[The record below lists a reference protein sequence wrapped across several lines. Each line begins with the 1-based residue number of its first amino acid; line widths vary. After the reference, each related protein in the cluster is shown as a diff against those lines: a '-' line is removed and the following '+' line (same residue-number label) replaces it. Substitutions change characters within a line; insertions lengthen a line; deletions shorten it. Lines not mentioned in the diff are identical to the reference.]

1 MAQSQRTHHG
11 IAHFRGEVPRLLA
24 HELRIAGMQAIDRAE
39 RAKLV
44 PTGFQMLVT
53 IATHMT
59 ANIVTPPSVADIRR
73 GSSEIRLELQGF
85 PRNNGVSREAD
96 RIAVRTRASIPR
108 EGERPTVVAFRAT
121 HVAFGLLDMHFML
134 IASARLGALFAF
146 AVLIYIAFGRSLV
159 APGIQ
164 VVQVVEHPQRVKS
177 GLASHA
183 ALLPVEPPEV
193 NAFGFHTMMHVEV
206 GAYEIRIR
214 EVEFH
219 CLFGCGINADALG
232 HRLIVVFERAHAV
245 SRMHVQRG
253 FQAALVQ
260 VAQER
265 LMIGK
270 QLLIPRIA
278 GPTGT
283 VFRIDIVH
291 AVPVHVDHGCG
302 EWNAF
307 ALEPVH
313 ELQVFVL
320 RVAVVAAPPVAECE
334 ARQQRRWSGQLV
346 EVLHRFGVAAAIAEE
361 VEVGFRVI
369 AWHNPSPQRI
379 RFAVHFVCF
388 HDHVRGG
395 IIEYRPSVSRNH
407 TIVQRNFAVR
417 LVERARGAFK
427 IMLRFVA
434 VMPRI
439 ELGVGHALDDYAQAF
454 FAEWLAIVRH
464 IQRGGVNNEQ
474 SVAMRHRELRVGAKI
489 AVDHHLREIVLKF
502 AGIRPFETDQRFR

>member
-1 MAQSQRTHHG
+1 
-11 IAHFRGEVPRLLA
+11 
-24 HELRIAGMQAIDRAE
+24 
-39 RAKLV
+39 
-44 PTGFQMLVT
+44 
-53 IATHMT
+53 MT

-85 PRNNGVSREAD
+85 PRNNGVSREAN
-96 RIAVRTRASIPR
+96 RVAVRTRASIPR

-121 HVAFGLLDMHFML
+121 HVTFGLLDMHFML

-146 AVLIYIAFGRSLV
+146 AVLIYIAFGRSRV

-164 VVQVVEHPQRVKS
+164 VVQVVEHPQRVES
-177 GLASHA
+177 RLTGHT

-214 EVEFH
+214 QVEFH
-219 CLFGCGINADALG
+219 RLFGCGIDADTFG

-253 FQAALVQ
+253 FQATLVQ

-291 AVPVHVDHGCG
+291 AVPVHVNHGCG
-302 EWNAF
+302 ERNAF

-320 RVAVVAAPPVAECE
+320 RVAVVAAPPITECE

-346 EVLHRFGVAAAIAEE
+346 EVLHRFGVAAAVAKE

-369 AWHNPSPQRI
+369 AWHNPCTKRI
-379 RFAVHFVCF
+379 RFAVHFMRF
-388 HDHVRGG
+388 HDYVCGG
-395 IIEYRPSVSRNH
+395 IVEYRPTVSRNH

-417 LVERARGAFK
+417 LVERARGAFE
-427 IMLRFVA
+427 IMLRLVA
-434 VMPRI
+434 VIPRI
-439 ELGVGHALDDYAQAF
+439 ELGVGHALDDHAQAF
-454 FAEWLAIVRH
+454 FAERLAIVRH

-474 SVAMRHRELRVGAKI
+474 SVAMRHRELRIGTEI
-489 AVDHHLREIVLKF
+489 AVDHHLRKIVLKF

>member
-1 MAQSQRTHHG
+1 
-11 IAHFRGEVPRLLA
+11 
-24 HELRIAGMQAIDRAE
+24 
-39 RAKLV
+39 
-44 PTGFQMLVT
+44 
-53 IATHMT
+53 
-59 ANIVTPPSVADIRR
+59 
-73 GSSEIRLELQGF
+73 
-85 PRNNGVSREAD
+85 
-96 RIAVRTRASIPR
+96 
-108 EGERPTVVAFRAT
+108 
-121 HVAFGLLDMHFML
+121 
-134 IASARLGALFAF
+134 
-146 AVLIYIAFGRSLV
+146 
-159 APGIQ
+159 
-164 VVQVVEHPQRVKS
+164 
-177 GLASHA
+177 
-183 ALLPVEPPEV
+183 
-193 NAFGFHTMMHVEV
+193 MHVEV

-346 EVLHRFGVAAAIAEE
+346 EVLHSFGVAAAVAEE
-361 VEVGFRVI
+361 VQVGFLVSARF
-369 AWHNPSPQRI
+369 HPSPQRI
-379 RFAVHFVCF
+379 RLAVHFVCF
-388 HDHVRGG
+388 HDHVCGG
-395 IIEYRPSVSRNH
+395 IVEHCPTVPRNH
-407 TIVQRNFAVR
+407 TIVQRNFAIR
-417 LVERARGAFK
+417 LVERARGAFE
-427 IMLRFVA
+427 IMLRLVA

-439 ELGVGHALDDYAQAF
+439 ELGVGHALDDHA
-454 FAEWLAIVRH
+454 
-464 IQRGGVNNEQ
+464 
-474 SVAMRHRELRVGAKI
+474 
-489 AVDHHLREIVLKF
+489 
-502 AGIRPFETDQRFR
+502 

>member
-39 RAKLV
+39 RAKLI
-44 PTGFQMLVT
+44 PAGFQMFV
-53 IATHMT
+53 AVPTHVT

-96 RIAVRTRASIPR
+96 RIAVRARSRIPR
-108 EGERPTVVAFRAT
+108 EGKRPIPVT
-121 HVAFGLLDMHFML
+121 
-134 IASARLGALFAF
+134 
-146 AVLIYIAFGRSLV
+146 
-159 APGIQ
+159 PGIQ
-164 VVQVVEHPQRVKS
+164 VVQVVEHPQRVES
-177 GLASHA
+177 RLTGHT

-253 FQAALVQ
+253 FQATLVQ

-291 AVPVHVDHGCG
+291 TVPVHVNHGCG
-302 EWNAF
+302 ERNAF

-320 RVAVVAAPPVAECE
+320 RVAVVAAPPITECE

-346 EVLHRFGVAAAIAEE
+346 EVLHRFGVAAAVAEE
-361 VEVGFRVI
+361 VEVGFLVI
-369 AWHNPSPQRI
+369 ARHNPSPQRI
-379 RFAVHFVCF
+379 RLAVHFVGF

-395 IIEYRPSVSRNH
+395 IVEHRPSVSRNH

-427 IMLRFVA
+427 IMLRLVA

-439 ELGVGHALDDYAQAF
+439 ELGVGHALDDHA
-454 FAEWLAIVRH
+454 
-464 IQRGGVNNEQ
+464 
-474 SVAMRHRELRVGAKI
+474 
-489 AVDHHLREIVLKF
+489 
-502 AGIRPFETDQRFR
+502 